1 MTLAGRLIKEAR
13 AAAALTQA
21 ELARLAGTSQPT
33 IAAYESGDKIPNVS
47 TLERVLGAT
56 GTTLTATRSRA
67 TRPSGRLLRLLEERR
82 DEIVELAARH
92 HARNVRVFGSVAR
105 GEETETSDVDLLVD
119 MDPGRSLL
127 DQVRLR
133 RELGELLAVDVD
145 VVTTG
150 GLLERDEAS
159 ILGEAVR
166 L

>member
-1 MTLAGRLIKEAR
+1 MTLAARLIKEAR
-13 AAAALTQA
+13 AAAGLTQA
-21 ELARLAGTSQPT
+21 ELARRAGTSQPT
-33 IAAYESGDKIPNVS
+33 IAVYEAGDKVPNVS
-47 TLERVLGAT
+47 TLERVLGVT
-56 GTTLTATRSRA
+56 GTTLTASRSRA
-67 TRPSGRLLRLLEERR
+67 ARPSGRLRLLLEQRR
-82 DEIVELAARH
+82 DEILELAARH

-133 RELGELLAVDVD
+133 RALAELLVVEVD

-150 GLLERDEAS
+150 GLLERDEGT
-159 ILGEAVR
+159 ILGEVVP